1 MVQNHLLPKAYI
13 SNPQKIQMVL
23 RYLFADSAFEQY
35 PFFMQFQDVCESEE
49 IPFVFRLSKSF
60 KAKFFGFLLCFN
72 FKWKTEL
79 FLLQYWRK
87 PSQYSNNPLEGAVD
101 LKSLPCLKFAV
112 EPVIIRQICP
122 GMSSDPVHI
131 GIHIHTRLLE
141 SLRGV
146 YYNCSAKRHLFRLLT
161 MLKWDWIELIHWFLI
176 NLIEESLLLL

>member
-1 MVQNHLLPKAYI
+1 MQNNLLPKAYFF
-13 SNPQKIQMVL
+13 NTQKIQMVL
-23 RYLFADSAFEQY
+23 RHLFSDSAFEQY
-35 PFFMQFQDVCESEE
+35 PFFMQFLDVYESEE
-49 IPFVFRLSKSF
+49 IASSLGFWSLY
-60 KAKFFGFLLCFN
+60 FFDYLLCFN
-72 FKWKTEL
+72 FWWKTEW

-87 PSQYSNNPLEGAVD
+87 QSQYNTNPLEGAVD
-101 LKSLPCLKFAV
+101 LKILSYLKFAV

-122 GMSSDPVHI
+122 GMSSNPVHI
-131 GIHIHTRLLE
+131 GIHIHTRLPE